1 MKINHIAIWTTRL
14 EELREFYIKYFNGTS
29 NEKYTN
35 PKKGFE
41 SYFIK
46 FGDGGA
52 AIELMRSKDITS
64 SPAGK
69 SIGLAHF
76 SFSMG
81 SKEAVLQ
88 QTERLRQDGYVVA
101 SEPRTTG
108 DGFFESAVLDPDGNM
123 IELTI

>member
-1 MKINHIAIWTTRL
+1 MNINHIAIWTTRL

-101 SEPRTTG
+101 SAPRTTG